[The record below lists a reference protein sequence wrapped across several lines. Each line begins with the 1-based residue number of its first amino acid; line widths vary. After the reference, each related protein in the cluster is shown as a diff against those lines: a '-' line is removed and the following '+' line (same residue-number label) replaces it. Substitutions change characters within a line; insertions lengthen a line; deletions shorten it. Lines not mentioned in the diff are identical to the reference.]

1 MAGTNIP
8 RHDGDDETRLG
19 SMGGPR
25 ASVSPSTPPISPDAD
40 ATTLALNDDATRVT
54 GPPSQANRTPP
65 PDDDQT
71 RAVAPSTRV
80 GSSSASYPQLTGSL
94 SGTGGAAGRGP
105 VEVGMPFGPR
115 YHIIR
120 ELGIGGMGAVYQAWD
135 AELGV
140 VVALKVIRPEIA
152 ADPDTA
158 VEIERRFKRE
168 LLLARQVTHPNV
180 VRIHDLGEVDGIKY
194 ITMPYIEGADLASIL
209 KEQGTLPVP
218 RALRI
223 ARGVVSALVS
233 AHGAGVVHRD
243 LKPANVMVG
252 TDDQPMLMDF
262 GIARSA
268 GGGEAATAG
277 LRPDLSRAA
286 ALSATKTMAG
296 AIVGTVAYMAPE
308 QARGEEVDQR
318 ADIYAFGLILYDML
332 TGRRTQHAVSAIEEL
347 QARMQAAPPPARTIN
362 PAIPDGVDA
371 IIRRCLEPDAAKRF
385 QKTVDLE
392 TALARLDENGKP
404 VPIMRRYGRRTL
416 AAAAVVIGLALGA
429 TYYTARWLATPAVQ
443 PAAVSVII
451 ADVQNNTQ
459 DPSLN
464 GTLEQTLRRGLESAS
479 FISAYDRSRIRAG
492 LGVQPPARLDE
503 TAARELAVK
512 QGLPIVLA
520 GSIDT
525 RGSGYD
531 ISIKAMEA
539 VTGKV
544 IATRTERAS
553 SKADILPKTATLMTA
568 VRGVLGDKTSRSDQ
582 LFAMRSLSASSLD
595 VVSLYAAAVEAQATG
610 NFEEA
615 RQRYLK
621 AVELDPNF
629 GLGYQGLAA
638 MSRNLGRLDEADTYI
653 KEAFRHLD
661 GMTERERF
669 ATRGYYYRT
678 IGDNQKCA
686 DEYSDL
692 LARYPAD
699 SVAFNQ
705 RAGCLYKLR
714 KMGDAQK
721 AMESAVGLLENHAGY
736 RTNLALFAALAGNF
750 DAAETEITKLPQ
762 PTTSSTLVLAYSQV
776 GRGLVREATESYRKL
791 ATMGPAGASSA
802 ASGLGDLAI
811 YEGRF
816 SEAVKILRDGVATD
830 MAAKNPARA
839 AIKLTAAGYAELLR
853 GRREL
858 AVAAANEA
866 LALSKAMPA
875 RFLAARLLAEAG
887 ALDAA
892 RPIAQTLADDLAVEP
907 HAHGLILQGMIAL
920 KEGKGRDAVRILTEA
935 NTLLDTWFGHF
946 ELGRAYL
953 EVKAYP
959 EAEGEFD
966 RCLARRGEVLSLM
979 DEGATFGYL
988 PPAYYFQGR
997 VREELGMTGFANSY
1011 REYLKIRGGST
1022 EDPVVPDVRRRAG
1035 N

>member
-1 MAGTNIP
+1 LADTNIP
-8 RHDGDDETRLG
+8 RHDGDDETSLGGLG
-19 SMGGPR
+19 SK
-25 ASVSPSTPPISPDAD
+25 ASVPPVVSSATADAD
-40 ATTLALNDDATRVT
+40 ATTLQLDTDATRIAP
-54 GPPSQANRTPP
+54 PPSQAARTPP
-65 PDDDQT
+65 GDDDQT
-71 RAVAPSTRV
+71 RAVFPSTGFSPPTGMFTQR
-80 GSSSASYPQLTGSL
+80 TGSL
-94 SGTGGAAGRGP
+94 TGGGSAARQGP

-120 ELGIGGMGAVYQAWD
+120 ELGVGGMGAVYQAWD

-140 VVALKVIRPEIA
+140 VVAVKVIRPEIA

-180 VRIHDLGEVDGIKY
+180 VRIHDLGEVEGIKY
-194 ITMPYIEGADLASIL
+194 ITMPYIEGEDLATIL

-233 AHGAGVVHRD
+233 AHEAGVVHRD

-252 TDDQPMLMDF
+252 ADDQPMLMDF
-262 GIARSA
+262 GIARSS
-268 GGGEAATAG
+268 GGPEAASAG

-286 ALSATKTMAG
+286 ALTATKTMAG

-308 QARGEEVDQR
+308 QARGEAVDQR
-318 ADIYAFGLILYDML
+318 ADIYALGLILYDML
-332 TGRRTQHAVSAIEEL
+332 AGRRAERAVSAIEEL
-347 QARMQAAPPPARTIN
+347 QGRMQAAPPPAKTVN
-362 PAIPDGVDA
+362 PAIPEALDA

-392 TALARLDENGKP
+392 HALARLDENGKP
-404 VPIMRRYGRRTL
+404 LPIMRRYSRRTL
-416 AAAAVVIGLALGA
+416 VAAAIVIGLALGG
-429 TYYTARWLATPAVQ
+429 TYYTASWLATPDV
-443 PAAVSVII
+443 PPEPISLVI
-451 ADVQNNTQ
+451 ADIQNNTQ

-464 GTLEQTLRRGLESAS
+464 GTLEQTVRRGLESAS
-479 FISAYDRSRIRAG
+479 FISAYDRSRIRAA
-492 LGVQPPARLDE
+492 LGVQPPERLDE

-525 RGSGYD
+525 RGSGYE
-531 ISIKAMEA
+531 ISIRAIES

-544 IATRTERAS
+544 IATRTERAPN
-553 SKADILPKTATLMTA
+553 KGDILARMATLMTA
-568 VRGVLGDKTSRSDQ
+568 VRGVLGDNTSRSDQ
-582 LFAMRSLSASSLD
+582 LFAMRSLSASSLE
-595 VVSLYAAAVEAQATG
+595 VVSLYAAAVQAQAAG

-686 DEYSDL
+686 DEYAAL
-692 LARYPAD
+692 LTRYPSD
-699 SVAFNQ
+699 SVAYNQ

-714 KMGDAQK
+714 KMSDAQK
-721 AMESAVGLLENHAGY
+721 DMESAVGLLENHAGY

-750 DAAETEITKLPQ
+750 ERAEEEIRKVPQ

-776 GRGLVREATESYRKL
+776 GRGLVREATETYQKL

-816 SEAVKILRDGVATD
+816 SEAVKILRSGAAADL
-830 MAAKNPARA
+830 AAKNASRA
-839 AIKLTAAGYAELLR
+839 AIKLIAAGHAELMR
-853 GRREL
+853 GQREL
-858 AVAAANEA
+858 ARAAADEA
-866 LALSKAMPA
+866 LALSKAMAA
-875 RFLAARLLAEAG
+875 RFLAARLLTEAG

-892 RPIAQTLADDLAVEP
+892 RPVAQALAEDLAVEP

-920 KEGKGRDAVRILTEA
+920 KEGKTRDAVRLLTEA

-953 EVKAYP
+953 EAKAYP

-966 RCLARRGEVLSLM
+966 RCLARRGEVLTLM

-988 PPAYYFQGR
+988 PPVYYYQGR
-997 VREELGMTGFANSY
+997 AREGFGTAGFANSY

-1022 EDPVVPDVRRRAG
+1022 EDPLVPDVRKRAG